1 MKFLKGIIF
10 GSLIGFASG
19 VAISEERRVD
29 LIRRARSLPRQ
40 AAGVTPEVPNMPRV
54 VPEPSAVA
62 V

>member
-1 MKFLKGIIF
+1 MKYLKGILFGSIF
-10 GSLIGFASG
+10 GFAAG

-29 LIRRARSLPRQ
+29 LIRRARTLPRQ
-40 AAGVTPEVPNMPRV
+40 AAGLTPEVPRTPEV